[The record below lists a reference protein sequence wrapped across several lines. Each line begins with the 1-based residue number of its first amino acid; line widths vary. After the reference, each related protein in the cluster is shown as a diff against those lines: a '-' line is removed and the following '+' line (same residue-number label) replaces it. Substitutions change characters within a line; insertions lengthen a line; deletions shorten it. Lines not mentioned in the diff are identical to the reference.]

1 MKAILYLVL
10 VMAAVLAVTAAIIA
24 SAPYIAIILVL
35 GIIVYFLVEYRRHIG
50 IDGAGYLDP
59 RNNTRRLE

>member
-1 MKAILYLVL
+1 MKAILYLIL

-35 GIIVYFLVEYRRHIG
+35 GLIVYAFVH
-50 IDGAGYLDP
+50 
-59 RNNTRRLE
+59 NTKDTSE